1 MQKKQKKQQ
10 TKYKYYNQWS
20 HCMFASGKKA
30 IILNSCINNECK
42 YFPLGVSWRHC
53 INKAAR
59 YTIAKP
65 ISSQDCPHPPT
76 ESPKMFLF
84 MCSSCFLNCPLLARL
99 SATRTSEALR
109 LVPLGER
116 PQRPVS
122 LMKPDKCAPRL
133 CRTRMQ
139 DGVTAVTAAPAE
151 CKIYQ
156 ALQFF
161 FSTYCIKCSFSLP

>member
-1 MQKKQKKQQ
+1 MQKKKKKI
-10 TKYKYYNQWS
+10 TTNKPKIIANC
-20 HCMFASGKKA
+20 HIVCLHLEKKP
-30 IILNSCINNECK
+30 IIQNSCINNGCK
-42 YFPLGVSWRHC
+42 YFPRGISLGHC

-59 YTIAKP
+59 YTTAKP

-76 ESPKMFLF
+76 ESPKMFLLV
-84 MCSSCFLNCPLLARL
+84 CSSCFLNCPLLARL

-116 PQRPVS
+116 LQRPVS

-139 DGVTAVTAAPAE
+139 DGVTAVTAAPAA
-151 CKIYQ
+151 CKIYR

-161 FSTYCIKCSFSLP
+161 SQPIA